1 MINSFYRALIG
12 AQTWFFGDLMVDP
25 FFSGVINILNA
36 ILLLSMFYGIIIL
49 PLKWALSFL
58 TTWIKGGLIDE

>member
-1 MINSFYRALIG
+1 MINSFYQALIG
-12 AQTWFFGDLMVDP
+12 AQSWFFGSLMQDA
-25 FFSGVINILNA
+25 FFSGILNIINA